1 MPDDTMQPL
10 KRRQLTY
17 EAVQEEIKSYI
28 IRNSLKPGDPL
39 PTENELVRMLSV
51 SRNSVREAVKSL
63 ETLGVLESR
72 SGSGLFVRN
81 FSFDPLLQNLAYG
94 FMFDLKELTDVIEVR
109 FHLEVGM
116 SNHAIEAVTPE
127 QIQKL
132 NEWLE
137 QMRIASERGEYSGE
151 ADRAFHQVLWEN
163 VDNIVLGK
171 ILDIFW
177 IVHNQAR
184 KHNEIAGVVDPK
196 KTYLRHVE
204 IVQALEQR
212 DAEALHAAMFHHY
225 SAMAER
231 LKQSSGRHKL
241 RMPY

>member
-1 MPDDTMQPL
+1 
-10 KRRQLTY
+10 
-17 EAVQEEIKSYI
+17 
-28 IRNSLKPGDPL
+28 L

-109 FHLEVGM
+109 FHLELGM
-116 SNHAIEAVTPE
+116 SGHAIEAVTPE
-127 QIQKL
+127 QLLKL
-132 NEWLE
+132 NKLLE
-137 QMRIASERGEYSGE
+137 QMRVAAERDEYSGD
-151 ADRAFHQVLWEN
+151 ADRAFHNTLWEN

-184 KHNEIAGVVDPK
+184 QHNVIGGVIDPK

-204 IVQALEQR
+204 IVQALEQK
-212 DAEALHAAMFHHY
+212 DAEALHTAMFHHY

-231 LKQSSGRHKL
+231 LKQVSGRHKL